1 MWIDQNK
8 GSVAGIDET
17 GRGPFAGPMYVC
29 CCIVEEVGKIK
40 GVTDSKKLEPD
51 ERERLFKEIEKEHDY
66 GLEVV
71 EPQSIDHYGLQ
82 FCFKKALENLGEKIS
97 LYCWDDIIVY
107 LDGNLKI
114 QVGNFPTTSIIK
126 GDSKVYSIACASIV
140 AKVLRDKYM
149 IGQAELYPEY
159 NFEENKGY
167 GTKDHIESIKKY
179 GTCPIHR
186 ESFLK
191 NVIKPKGIF

>member
-1 MWIDQNK
+1 MWIDQNRK
-8 GSVAGIDET
+8 CVAGIDET

-40 GVTDSKKLEPD
+40 GVTDSKKLEPK
-51 ERERLFKEIEKEHDY
+51 EREELYWEIEKYHKYFIET
-66 GLEVV
+66 VS
-71 EPQSIDHYGLQ
+71 PQDIDQYGLQ
-82 FCFKKALENLGEKIS
+82 FCFKRSLDKLAEKIPEGS
-97 LYCWDDIIVY
+97 VVY
-107 LDGNLKI
+107 LDGNLNI
-114 QVGNFPTTSIIK
+114 QIGNFPTTSIVQ
-126 GDSKVYSIACASIV
+126 GDSKVYSVACASIV

-149 IGQAELYPEY
+149 VEQAKIYPEY

-167 GTKDHIESIKKY
+167 GTKDHIEAIEKY

-191 NVIKPKGIF
+191 NVEYKTKGIF